1 MKADGTA
8 FLEWLHKR
16 RAAKEVERQKLGIS
30 EGEWLLRVRALAD
43 RILAGLPDREPA
55 AVARDRHR

>member
-16 RAAKEVERQKLGIS
+16 RAAKELERQKLGLS
-30 EGEWLLRVRALAD
+30 EGEWLLRVHAEAD
-43 RILAGLPDREPA
+43 RILAGLPGREQPSL
-55 AVARDRHR
+55 ARDRRR